1 MIVLGLKY
9 KKLLSFLLLF
19 AIVLA
24 ITPMF
29 LVSTFSQLD
38 SIELEAE
45 FSLDEEASLS
55 KPSSDNDLCFETLC
69 FHYRIKDG
77 FFDSYNSSNIIVST
91 PDKFNNP
98 HSDLLLPPPKQA

>member
-9 KKLLSFLLLF
+9 KKLLSFILLF

-29 LVSTFSQLD
+29 LGSTFSQLD

-45 FSLDEEASLS
+45 LSLDEEASLS
-55 KPSSDNDLCFETLC
+55 KSSSDNDSCFDTLC
-69 FHYRIKDG
+69 FHYRIKDR
-77 FFDSYNSSNIIVST
+77 FLNSYNTSNIITST

-98 HSDLLLPPPKQA
+98 HSDLLLPPPKQV